1 MWKAFRPPPT
11 EKRVHWWGWQEEELN
26 SLEKDKHC
34 SYEYCKMAWR
44 RSRSEEFA
52 KRLRKQQKFCVT
64 KWSFLEVI
72 RWVVPHS
79 IIDVT
84 GTTSLCYRP
93 VKKHWLRSI
102 KQLWSLSRNMRPV
115 LLTLLKIYR
124 VKDENLETVTVVKMS
139 VIIVAK
145 NLGDSVTVK
154 MPYCNVILLS
164 WIFVDLSL
172 KWI

>member
-1 MWKAFRPPPT
+1 
-11 EKRVHWWGWQEEELN
+11 
-26 SLEKDKHC
+26 
-34 SYEYCKMAWR
+34 
-44 RSRSEEFA
+44 
-52 KRLRKQQKFCVT
+52 
-64 KWSFLEVI
+64 
-72 RWVVPHS
+72 
-79 IIDVT
+79 
-84 GTTSLCYRP
+84 
-93 VKKHWLRSI
+93 
-102 KQLWSLSRNMRPV
+102 MRPV

>member
-34 SYEYCKMAWR
+34 SYEYCKMAWP
-44 RSRSEEFA
+44 RSKSEELA
-52 KRLRKQQKFCVT
+52 KRLRKQQNFCVT

-72 RWVVPHS
+72 RWVVAHS

-102 KQLWSLSRNMRPV
+102 KQLWSLSRNMRP
-115 LLTLLKIYR
+115 LLLMLLKIYC

-145 NLGDSVTVK
+145 ILGDSVTVK
-154 MPYCNVILLS
+154 ISYCNISLLS
-164 WIFVDLSL
+164 RVFVDSSL
-172 KWI
+172 KWM